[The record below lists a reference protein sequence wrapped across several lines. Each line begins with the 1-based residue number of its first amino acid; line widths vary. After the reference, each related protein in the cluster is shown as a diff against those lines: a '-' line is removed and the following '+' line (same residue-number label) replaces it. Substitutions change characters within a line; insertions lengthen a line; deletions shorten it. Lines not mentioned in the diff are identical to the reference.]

1 MSTEKHTKRD
11 IRFECI
17 ECEFKCYAKGDW
29 ARHIVTQK
37 HLENMKNNNLSTENT
52 KKHDFYLCKKC
63 NKQYRDRTGLWR
75 HKSKCNLD
83 ITIQDVDNNNNNN
96 NKDDII
102 QLLLKQNNE
111 LIKQQSDIKEII
123 LEIVKNG
130 SK

>member
-29 ARHIVTQK
+29 MRHIATQK
-37 HLENMKNNNLSTENT
+37 HLENMKSINLSTKNT
-52 KKHDFYLCKKC
+52 KKHDIYLCKNC
-63 NKQYRDRTGLWR
+63 NKQYNDRSGLWR

-83 ITIQDVDNNNNNN
+83 TTIQYVDNNS

-111 LIKQQSDIKEII
+111 LIKEQSDIKQII

-130 SK
+130 TK